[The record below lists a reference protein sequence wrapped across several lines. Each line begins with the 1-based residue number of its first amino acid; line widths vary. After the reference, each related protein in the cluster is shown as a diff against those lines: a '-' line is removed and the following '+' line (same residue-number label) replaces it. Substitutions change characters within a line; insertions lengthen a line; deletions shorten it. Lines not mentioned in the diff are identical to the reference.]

1 MKLAIII
8 EGGQN
13 SGKTSTIKY
22 FVNQYQNRQLKQLRS
37 GWQNLFINPS
47 LFSTLRINPYI
58 IPSSPSESN
67 KLLSQRFLNWKGL
80 PDIVILAEQQNGRHQ
95 VNTESFLRSNGY
107 HIIKHLI
114 NNVSGNS
121 DWERFDKSNE
131 KIKLTNRSNQIMFDI
146 TNFIKTNNI
155 I

>member
-8 EGGQN
+8 EGYQN
-13 SGKTSTIKY
+13 SGKTSTIKH

-37 GWQNLFINPS
+37 GWQNLYINPTF
-47 LFSTLRINPYI
+47 FSTLRINPYI

-67 KLLSQRFLNWKGL
+67 KLLSQRFLNWNGL
-80 PDIVILAEQQNGRHQ
+80 PDIIILAEQHNGKHQ
-95 VNTESFLRSNGY
+95 LNTENYLNSNGY

-121 DWERFDKSNE
+121 DWERFDNSN
-131 KIKLTNRSNQIMFDI
+131 KIVKLTNRSNQIMLDI
-146 TNFIKTNNI
+146 TNFIKANNI